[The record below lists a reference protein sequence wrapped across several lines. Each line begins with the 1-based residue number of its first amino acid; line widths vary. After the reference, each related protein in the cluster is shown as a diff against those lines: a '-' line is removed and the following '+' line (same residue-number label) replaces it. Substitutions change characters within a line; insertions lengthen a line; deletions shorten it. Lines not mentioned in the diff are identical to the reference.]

1 MTSTAQRRS
10 GRKRKLS
17 PLGRLITFGGV
28 VLILFLGV
36 TVFFR
41 VDTIRIDGD
50 TRYTLE
56 EVTAVAGVERGAHM
70 LFLDPYAIK
79 ANIQAGLPY
88 AGQVTLRRQ
97 FPSRLEVT
105 ITDTEAIAAVPG
117 PGGYWLLSRDAKLL
131 EHLETRPVQPVIRV
145 RGIGETT
152 NPAVGEMLYLGE
164 EREYE
169 LRYLRDILSALDI
182 LGIAAGVSELDLSD
196 LHNPQL
202 LYDKRLEV
210 QLGPNR
216 NLQGK
221 MNMLAGILDH
231 LEYDE
236 NGTIDLNPEQPVFR
250 AHDL

>member
-1 MTSTAQRRS
+1 V
-10 GRKRKLS
+10 
-17 PLGRLITFGGV
+17 V

-41 VDTIRIDGD
+41 VDDIHVDGD
-50 TRYTLE
+50 TRYTAA

-70 LFLDPYAIK
+70 LFLDPDAIR

-88 AGQVTLRRQ
+88 AGQVALRRQ

-105 ITDTEAIAAVPG
+105 ITDTVAIAVVSG
-117 PGGYWLLSRDAKLL
+117 PEGYWLLSREAKLL
-131 EHLETRPVQPVIRV
+131 ERLDTRPAQPLIRV
-145 RGIGETT
+145 QGVGA
-152 NPAVGEMLYLGE
+152 AVDPIAGGMLYLGE

-169 LRYLRDILSALDI
+169 LRYLRDILGALDM
-182 LGIAAGVSELDLSD
+182 LGMTAGVSVLNLSD
-196 LHNPQL
+196 LHNPQI
-202 LYDKRLEV
+202 LYDRRIEV

-216 NLQGK
+216 NLQSK

-231 LEYDE
+231 LEEDE
-236 NGTIDLNPEQPVFR
+236 SGTIDLNPERPVFR